1 MSARKSIYMFSL
13 AFVLCSVRAIRLL
26 IETAVRVLACAGRD
40 AQVRHGVVL
49 CLCLAFFVSPAA
61 AALSQLEF
69 QRVLAKYRETAT
81 RASEVTAL
89 LASFWVAM
97 KCIA

>member
-1 MSARKSIYMFSL
+1 MSIYMFRL
-13 AFVLCSVRAIRLL
+13 PIVLCSVRAIRLL
-26 IETAVRVLACAGRD
+26 IETAVRVLGRAVHD
-40 AQVRHGVVL
+40 AQVCHGVVL

-61 AALSQLEF
+61 AALSQLDF

-81 RASEVTAL
+81 RASEVTGL